1 MKFARRSFVTTIF
14 ALGAALTVAMPS
26 FAQTVG
32 QDYTMISPAQPTED
46 AGKIEVIEF
55 FSYGCPHCADF
66 NPLLQAWVAKL
77 PGDVVFRKVPITFGR
92 AAWANIAK
100 LYYALKVTGD
110 LDRLESEIFKAIHND
125 RINLFEE
132 KSLLEWVAK
141 KGVDQK
147 KFSEAFNSFG
157 VVSQVK
163 RGDQMAQSYKIQG
176 VPALAVDGKYLVGG
190 KDFNEQLVIADKL
203 IAKARSEKSGKGAGN
218 K

>member
-1 MKFARRSFVTTIF
+1 MKFARRSFITTIF
-14 ALGAALTVAMPS
+14 ALGAALTMAMPS
-26 FAQTVG
+26 SAQTAG
-32 QDYTMISPAQPTED
+32 KDYTLISPAQPTED
-46 AGKIEVIEF
+46 ASKIEVLEF

-110 LDRLESEIFKAIHND
+110 LDRLESDVFKAIHHD
-125 RINLFEE
+125 RVNLFDE

-147 KFSEAFNSFG
+147 KFAEAFNSFG
-157 VVSQVK
+157 VMSQVK
-163 RGDQMAQSYKIQG
+163 RGDQMAQAYKILG
-176 VPALAVDGKYLVGG
+176 VPALAVDGRYLVGG
-190 KDFNEQLVIADKL
+190 KDFNEQLANADKL
-203 IAKARSEKSGKGAGN
+203 IAKARSEKSGK

>member
-26 FAQTVG
+26 SAQTAG
-32 QDYTMISPAQPTED
+32 KDYTPISPAQPTED
-46 AGKIEVIEF
+46 ASKIEVLEF

-77 PGDVVFRKVPITFGR
+77 PGDVVFRKVPVTFGR

-110 LDRLESEIFKAIHND
+110 LDRLESDIFKAIHND

-147 KFSEAFNSFG
+147 KFAEAFNSFG
-157 VVSQVK
+157 VMSQVK
-163 RGDQMAQSYKIQG
+163 RGDQMAQAYKIQG
-176 VPALAVDGKYLVGG
+176 VPALAVDGKFLVGG
-190 KDFNEQLVIADKL
+190 KDFNEQLANADKL
-203 IAKARSEKSGKGAGN
+203 IAKARSEKSGK

>member
-26 FAQTVG
+26 WAQTAG
-32 QDYTMISPAQPTED
+32 KDYTLISPAQPTED
-46 AGKIEVIEF
+46 AGKIEVLEF

-66 NPLLQAWVAKL
+66 NPLVTAWAAKL

-110 LDRLESEIFKAIHND
+110 LDRLESDVFKAIHND
-125 RINLFEE
+125 RVNLFDE

-147 KFSEAFNSFG
+147 KFAEAFNSFG
-157 VVSQVK
+157 VMSQVK
-163 RGDQMAQSYKIQG
+163 RGDQMAQAYKIQG

-190 KDFNEQLVIADKL
+190 KDFNEQLAIADKL
-203 IAKARSEKSGKGAGN
+203 IAKARSEKSGK

>member
-26 FAQTVG
+26 WAQTVG
-32 QDYTMISPAQPTED
+32 KDYTLISPAQPTED
-46 AGKIEVIEF
+46 AGKIEVLEF

-66 NPLLQAWVAKL
+66 NPLVTAWAAKL
-77 PGDVVFRKVPITFGR
+77 PSDVVFRKVPITFGR

-110 LDRLESEIFKAIHND
+110 LDRLESDVFKAIHND
-125 RINLFEE
+125 RINLFDE

-147 KFSEAFNSFG
+147 KFAEAFNSFG
-157 VVSQVK
+157 VMSQVK
-163 RGDQMAQSYKIQG
+163 RGDQMAQAYKIQG

-190 KDFNEQLVIADKL
+190 KDFNEQLAIADKL
-203 IAKARSEKSGKGAGN
+203 IAKARSEKSGK